1 MILFDV
7 EADGL
12 FKEATKIHCLS
23 YTSDGKEIK
32 SLTDYNDMR
41 KLLLKENVL
50 IGHNKTRYD
59 IPLLNT
65 L

>member
-12 FKEATKIHCLS
+12 FKQATKIHCLS

-32 SLTDYNDMR
+32 SLTDYNDMIY
-41 KLLLKENVL
+41 L
-50 IGHNKTRYD
+50 Y
-59 IPLLNT
+59 
-65 L
+65 